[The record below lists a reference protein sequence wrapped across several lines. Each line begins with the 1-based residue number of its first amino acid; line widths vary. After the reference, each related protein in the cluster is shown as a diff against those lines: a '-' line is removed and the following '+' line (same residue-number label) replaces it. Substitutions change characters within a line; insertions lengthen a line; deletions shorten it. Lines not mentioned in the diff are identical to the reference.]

1 MENPRPIPP
10 FLRTIRQAA
19 FGTSYSADKN
29 VSIFLGR
36 PPRILKKFCHLEQAY
51 FSTSWNEDSPLDFYT
66 DTRWSA
72 QCAVLK
78 EDIMVELFGTERN
91 QDRHHKVSQIQS
103 LAQTQW
109 LALPKRFRLEAPMK
123 SYHHRQAVEL
133 DLMLG
138 MKLNHLH
145 VLFLLR
151 MALIKRMAEPDEQ
164 LCGLAQD
171 ILSLVVEGIIFKDNL
186 VHSGTSLVWKVVY
199 YGLAAAGVICL
210 ALLQYPP
217 TLESPA
223 TISPKALRDLGVLIA
238 EVEFGTLV
246 YKEDA
251 NYGLLAGATHTIKNI
266 LDRFPHASH
275 HVDRQPLNSM
285 VQLPATNTGNDSW
298 DPWDSNNIQDFEV
311 NFWLTLAEHPS
322 LLADSTNQVYPVS
335 TSIRP

>member
-1 MENPRPIPP
+1 LFALGYHQDAENPKPLPA

-29 VSIFLGR
+29 VAIFLGR

-51 FSTSWNEDSPLDFYT
+51 FSASWPEDSPLNFYT

-78 EDIMVELFGTERN
+78 EDIMVELFGRERN
-91 QDRHHKVSQIQS
+91 QDRVDRASRIES
-103 LAQTQW
+103 LAQLQW
-109 LALPKRFRLEAPMK
+109 LSLPKHFRLESSLK
-123 SYHHRQAVEL
+123 SYPHRQAVEL

-151 MALIKRMAEPDEQ
+151 MALVKRMAEPDAQ

-171 ILSLVVEGIIFKDNL
+171 ILSLVIEGLVFKESL

-210 ALLQYPP
+210 TLLQQPP
-217 TLESPA
+217 TPASRA
-223 TISPKALRDLGVLIA
+223 TISPRALRDLGVLIT

-266 LDRFPHASH
+266 LDRLPHVSH
-275 HVDRQPLNSM
+275 YLDGQPLDPSM
-285 VQLPATNTGNDSW
+285 QASADDASNDFW
-298 DPWDSNNIQDFEV
+298 DPWDPNGIQDFEV

-322 LLADSTNQVYPVS
+322 LTAEPINAV
-335 TSIRP
+335 